1 MCPDQVKKQIFE
13 NYPAGMVLA
22 ANLLSAIIYS
32 LGAAIISQISLW
44 AILLYLAFGL
54 FLEFKLMATGC
65 VGCHYF
71 GRLCF
76 SGKGVVS
83 SWFFKPGDP
92 NKFTAREISW
102 LTLLP
107 DMLVV
112 FIPAAIGIF
121 FMLREFKWSMLIL
134 VVGLLIAAFPGQGF
148 IRGALACCHCQ
159 QRRLGCPAEKL
170 FQKSQGQTHNPCKGS

>member
-1 MCPDQVKKQIFE
+1 MKKQIFV
-13 NYPAGMVLA
+13 NYPAWVVLA
-22 ANLLSAIIYS
+22 ANLLSAIIYI
-32 LGAAIISQISLW
+32 LGAAIISQIGLW
-44 AILLYLAFGL
+44 AMLVYLAFCL

-65 VGCHYF
+65 VHCYYF

-92 NKFTAREISW
+92 KKFSQRKISW

-112 FIPAAIGIF
+112 FIPVAIGIF
-121 FMLREFKWSMLIL
+121 FMLREFKWCMLML

-159 QRRLGCPAEKL
+159 QRELGCPAEKL
-170 FQKSQGQTHNPCKGS
+170 FKKS